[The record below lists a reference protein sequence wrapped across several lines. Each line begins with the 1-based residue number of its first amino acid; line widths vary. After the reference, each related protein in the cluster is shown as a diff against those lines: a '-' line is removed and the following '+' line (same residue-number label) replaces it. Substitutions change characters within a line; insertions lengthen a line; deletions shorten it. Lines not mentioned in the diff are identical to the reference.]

1 VTWDVYFTAV
11 AEEWILGLDDDD
23 YTAMLAAIELLEV
36 QGPALGR
43 PAADRIERSRHHN
56 MKELRSFG
64 GHLRALFAFDPK
76 RRAIVLPRRRQA
88 RRLDRLVRA
97 QHPARRRPLRRA
109 PAQPRPRGLTMAR
122 TLNDIRAKRPLSPDA
137 RKRVDDIKRAMQLEI
152 ALAELRELRGASQA
166 QVAETL
172 GTSRPNVGRI
182 EKELDV
188 RLSTLERYVEALGG
202 KLEIHAVFDD
212 ADIKLTA

>member
-1 VTWDVYFTAV
+1 
-11 AEEWILGLDDDD
+11 
-23 YTAMLAAIELLEV
+23 
-36 QGPALGR
+36 
-43 PAADRIERSRHHN
+43 
-56 MKELRSFG
+56 
-64 GHLRALFAFDPK
+64 
-76 RRAIVLPRRRQA
+76 
-88 RRLDRLVRA
+88 
-97 QHPARRRPLRRA
+97 
-109 PAQPRPRGLTMAR
+109 MAR